1 MASAP
6 ATAAASR
13 LDLEPY
19 TPAELYEVFRGGEPD
34 ADKCEAILARTARY
48 HGAYDVALAGHLDA
62 LCRNDR
68 LEELGS
74 HLDDYAREVL
84 GIRRRAALE
93 LARLGR
99 DLRTRPLL
107 REALRSGRIRL
118 RAAQTIARVAV
129 GEAEALWVER
139 AERMT
144 VRELEAAVRRAGPD
158 AADDEET
165 WLRLRAALAPTEREV
180 VDEALALAGQ
190 VLPGSSRI
198 ERLEAMA
205 QEFAGEHPIDPE
217 ADPMPHLRDTLQTIG
232 RPEDRRATLEA
243 ETLRWAM
250 LPQVADVPV
259 PDISLYETAP
269 ASAID
274 ANLREIVRRR
284 ALVDDV
290 LGYCAVA
297 VKKSGLWRLHGFA
310 SFRHYVEER
319 LGLSARTVEEL
330 VYVEERRWSSP
341 ALREAK
347 RQGLGFE
354 KLRLLSRLPE
364 EEIEA
369 WAPRAEELTCTALRR
384 ELEAETERQM
394 RARRQLS
401 VALPLRVATVLAA
414 AVQAVRERLGR
425 CVPAGKCLAIVA
437 QHFIDVWGGLA
448 KRRKSRAQKIRER
461 DLGWCQVPGCSHRA
475 TQTHHVL
482 YRSHGGGDDPEN
494 KIGLCAFHH
503 LRCIH
508 GGWLRVVGRAP
519 DELRWFLNGEPWEGP
534 RPAVAG

>member
-6 ATAAASR
+6 ATAVP

-19 TPAELYEVFRGGEPD
+19 TRAELFYVFRGGEPE
-34 ADKCEAILARTARY
+34 ADHCEKILAEAARY
-48 HGAYDVALAGHLDA
+48 RGACDVALAEHLHA
-62 LCRNDR
+62 LTLKDR
-68 LEELGS
+68 LAELGC

-84 GIRRRAALE
+84 GIGRRAALD
-93 LARLGR
+93 LVRLGR
-99 DLRTRPLL
+99 DLQTRPLL
-107 REALRSGRIRL
+107 RQALRSGRIRF
-118 RAAQTIARVAV
+118 RAAQTVARVAV
-129 GEAEALWVER
+129 GEAEAPWVER

-144 VRELEAAVRRAGPD
+144 VRALEAAVRSAGPD
-158 AADDEET
+158 DADDEEP
-165 WLRLRAALAPTEREV
+165 WLRLRAGLAPAEREV
-180 VDEALALAGQ
+180 VDEALRLAGKI
-190 VLPGSSRI
+190 LPGSSRI

-205 QEFAGEHPIDPE
+205 QEFAGEYPIDPE
-217 ADPMPHLRDTLQTIG
+217 ADPMRDLRGSFQTIG
-232 RPEDRRATLEA
+232 PTEDRRERLEA
-243 ETLRWAM
+243 ETLRWMM
-250 LPQVADVPV
+250 LPQVEGVPAPDVPFHE
-259 PDISLYETAP
+259 DAT

-274 ANLREIVRRR
+274 ANLREIVRWR
-284 ALVDDV
+284 ANVDDL

-297 VKKSGLWRLHGFA
+297 VKKSELWRIHGFA

-319 LGLSARTVEEL
+319 LGLSARTVEER
-330 VYVEERRWSSP
+330 VYVEEKRWAST

-354 KLRLLSRLPE
+354 KLRLLSRLRTD

-369 WAPRAEELTCTALRR
+369 WAPRAEELTCVALRR

-401 VALPLRVATVLAA
+401 VALPLRVAEVLAA
-414 AVQAVRERLGR
+414 AVQAVKERLGR

-437 QHFIDVWGGLA
+437 QHCIDVWSA
-448 KRRKSRAQKIRER
+448 QVKRRRSRAQKVRDR
-461 DLGWCQVPGCSHRA
+461 DLGRCKVPGCSHPA

-482 YRSHGGGDDPEN
+482 YRSQGGGHEKGN
-494 KIGLCAFHH
+494 QLGLCAFHH

-508 GGWLRVVGRAP
+508 GGWLRVVGKAP

-534 RPAVAG
+534 RPAVGG

>member
-19 TPAELYEVFRGGEPD
+19 TPAELYELFRGGEPD
-34 ADKCEAILARTARY
+34 ADECEAILARMARIR
-48 HGAYDVALAGHLDA
+48 GAIDVATAEGLDA
-62 LCRNDR
+62 LRRNDR
-68 LEELGS
+68 LAELAS

-84 GIRRRAALE
+84 DLRRRAVQE

-99 DLRTRPLL
+99 DLRTRPIL
-107 REALRSGRIRL
+107 REALCSGRVRL
-118 RAAQTIARVAV
+118 RAAQTVARVAI
-129 GEAEALWVER
+129 GEAEATWVER

-144 VRELEAAVRRAGPD
+144 VRELEAAVRQARPD
-158 AADDEET
+158 AGDDDEP
-165 WLRLRAALAPTEREV
+165 WLRLRAGLAPAERTV
-180 VDEALALAGQ
+180 VDEALALAGE

-198 ERLEAMA
+198 ERLEAIA
-205 QEFAGEHPIDPE
+205 QEFAGEHPLDPE
-217 ADPMPHLRDTLQTIG
+217 ADPVAPVRDALQPIG
-232 RPEDRRATLEA
+232 EREDRRATLEA
-243 ETLRWAM
+243 ETERWAV
-250 LPQVADVPV
+250 LRAVADAAV
-259 PDISLYETAP
+259 PDVRFYETAT
-269 ASAID
+269 AHDVD
-274 ANLREIVRRR
+274 AKLRELARLR
-284 ALVDDV
+284 AQVDDV
-290 LGYCAVA
+290 LGYCAAV
-297 VKKSGLWRLHGFA
+297 VKKSRMWKLLGFA
-310 SFRHYVEER
+310 SFRQYSEER
-319 LGLSARTVEEL
+319 LGLGARTVEERAKA
-330 VYVEERRWSSP
+330 EERRWRSP

-354 KLRLLSRLPE
+354 KLRLLSRLRE

-369 WAPRAEELTCTALRR
+369 WAPRAEELTCSALRR
-384 ELEAETERQM
+384 ELEVETERQM
-394 RARRQLS
+394 RARRKLS
-401 VALPLRVATVLAA
+401 VALPLRVAAVLAA

-508 GGWLRVVGRAP
+508 GGWLRVVGKAP
-519 DELRWFLNGEPWEGP
+519 DQLRWFLNGEPWAGP
-534 RPAVAG
+534 RGATAQ